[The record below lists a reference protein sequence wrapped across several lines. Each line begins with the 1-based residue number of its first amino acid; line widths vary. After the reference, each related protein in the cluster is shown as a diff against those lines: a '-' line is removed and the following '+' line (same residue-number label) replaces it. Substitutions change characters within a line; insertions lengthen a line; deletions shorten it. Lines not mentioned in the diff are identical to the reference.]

1 MAVNIGVLL
10 GYLPCIGRLLFIMKW
25 QQLLIDIYTKLSL
38 EFKVVLNGLDLDD
51 LHERPAPDANT
62 IGWLLWHTIR
72 SLDRTIG
79 DIMYGEQL
87 WIKDE
92 WHKKFGMKP
101 GANETGVRYSFE
113 EVGKFRVLDIQTLLE
128 YHDAVVQTSIK
139 YLENIT
145 EEELDREFN
154 NSLHP
159 GTTSPVNVRITGN
172 TSENFQHVGQ
182 AAYVRGLLKGQGW
195 LGR

>member
-1 MAVNIGVLL
+1 
-10 GYLPCIGRLLFIMKW
+10 MKW
-25 QQLLIDIYTKLSL
+25 QQFLIDIYTKLSQ

-51 LHERPAPDANT
+51 LHERPTPDANT

-79 DIMYGEQL
+79 DVIHGEQI
-87 WIKDE
+87 WIKNG
-92 WHKKFGMKP
+92 WHEDFGMKP
-101 GANETGVRYSFE
+101 DSNETGVRYSFE
-113 EVGKFRVLDIQTLLE
+113 EVGQFRVPDVQTLLD

-139 YLENIT
+139 YLENLT
-145 EEELDREFN
+145 ENELDNKFN
-154 NSLHP
+154 NSLQP
-159 GTTSPVNVRITGN
+159 GTTTPVNVRIIGN
-172 TSENFQHVGQ
+172 ISENFQHIGQ